1 MILHDTTEKRSFREK
16 KKDKT
21 LLLENIYHIRHLW
34 ARKVGRSKLLAS
46 NQFFFSLR
54 LHYLLLIT
62 RKPLQK
68 PAPQQWLLF
77 FQLLVA
83 QGEPRKTIHTL
94 GHKNIS

>member
-1 MILHDTTEKRSFREK
+1 MILQKKEVLGRK

-46 NQFFFSLR
+46 NQFFFLSLR
-54 LHYLLLIT
+54 LHYLSLIT

-77 FQLLVA
+77 FQILVA